1 MCIQKHP
8 MWRSGLTGACLLG
21 LLSAVTSGGA
31 TNLITGNIT
40 ANATW
45 SGTNLIRDTVVIQSG
60 VTVTIEP
67 GTRMLMNTNAV
78 LRVNGGQLLA
88 NGTSNAPILFTRH
101 TTTAPWSRIILDRA
115 APSLLRY
122 CIIEHANSVGDHQNY
137 YPRQGFPCNPPTF
150 ATRNYHEAIVCLVG
164 HIDIDGCLFRNLPG
178 PGGAG
183 DAIAIISDHPDPL
196 NTNSWNSAS
205 GTVRNSQFL
214 GVGQGVH
221 TRYAYVLVE
230 NCFFSGKNGDNDHV
244 DLFGESNPRALIRNN
259 YFNPQ
264 YEDAINPTRCSA
276 IIMNNIVVGA
286 PDHGIVLRD
295 KCAPIVINNY
305 VANCGNGGISVQNG
319 CDALILNNTIVN
331 CNRAIK
337 LFDHLDRTNAPYCLA
352 RDSGKATVINNII
365 WNSTP
370 AFDLSGNAISNLY
383 VNVSYSD
390 VQGGT
395 NNSALTARGTLVGGP
410 GNINADPLL
419 VNVAA
424 TNFHLRAG
432 SPCIDAGTNLSLL
445 VSNDLE
451 FIPRPLDGTGDGA
464 TGFDIGAHEFLLAS
478 ADSNGDGIPD
488 GWTWSYGL
496 NPTDP
501 NVASGN
507 PDRDPHTTQ
516 QEWIADTNPTNA
528 LSYFRLTSI
537 SSGISNT
544 IRFLSSGN
552 RIYTLSHTPQL
563 PATWS
568 IITARRGQG
577 GPDSLSHTNDAPQG
591 FYRVRVELP

>member
-1 MCIQKHP
+1 
-8 MWRSGLTGACLLG
+8 MWRCGLTSVCLG
-21 LLSAVTSGGA
+21 LLCAAPVQAAS
-31 TNLITGNIT
+31 NLITGTIT

-45 SGTNLIRDTVVIQSG
+45 SDTNLLRGTVIIAAG
-60 VTVTIEP
+60 VTVNIEP

-78 LRVNGGQLLA
+78 LQVNGQLLA
-88 NGTSNAPILFTRH
+88 NGTSNAPILFTRA

-115 APSLLRY
+115 APSRLRY
-122 CIIEHANSVGDHQNY
+122 CIIEYANSAGNHQDY
-137 YPRQGFPCNPPTF
+137 YPRTGFPCNPPTF
-150 ATRNYHEAIVCLVG
+150 ATRVYHEAVVCLAGRLDVE
-164 HIDIDGCLFRNLPG
+164 GCTFRNLAAAG
-178 PGGAG
+178 DG

-205 GTVRNSQFL
+205 GTVRNSRFL
-214 GVGQGVH
+214 SIGQGVH

-230 NCFFSGKNGDNDHV
+230 DCFFSGKNGDNDHV
-244 DLFGESNPRALIRNN
+244 DLFGESDPPAMIRNN

-295 KCAPIVINNY
+295 VCKPIVINNY
-305 VANCGNGGISVQNG
+305 VANCGNGGITVQNG

-352 RDSGKATVINNII
+352 RVSGRATVINNII

-370 AFDLSGNAISNLY
+370 AFDLGVAGSAISNLY

-390 VQGGT
+390 IQGGT
-395 NNSALTARGTLVGGP
+395 NNSALNATAILIGGP

-419 VNVAA
+419 VNIAT

-432 SPCIDAGTNLSLL
+432 SPCIDAGTNLSLF

-451 FIPRPLDGTGDGA
+451 FIPRPLDGNGDGS
-464 TGFDIGAHEFLLAS
+464 TGFDMGAHEFLLAS

-488 GWTWSYGL
+488 GWTWSYRL
-496 NPTDP
+496 NPAEP
-501 NVASGN
+501 NVGSGN
-507 PDRDPHTTQ
+507 PDGDPHTTF

-528 LSYFRLTSI
+528 ASHLRIQSI
-537 SSGISNT
+537 SLGTANTVSFIS
-544 IRFLSSGN
+544 SSN
-552 RIYTLSHTPQL
+552 RNYTLFHTPQI

-568 IITARRGQG
+568 AITTQAGKG
-577 GPDSLSHTNDAPQG
+577 GPDSLSHTNSNSTG
-591 FYRVRVELP
+591 FYKIGVALP

>member
-1 MCIQKHP
+1 MSRGGIQCV
-8 MWRSGLTGACLLG
+8 CLLG
-21 LLSAVTSGGA
+21 LLWAATAHSASNVISG
-31 TNLITGNIT
+31 TIT

-45 SGTNLIRDTVVIQSG
+45 SDTNLVQGTVVIQAN
-60 VTVTIEP
+60 VTVNIAP

-78 LRVNGGQLLA
+78 LRVLGQLLA
-88 NGTSNAPILFTRH
+88 DGTTNQPILFTRA
-101 TTTAPWSRIILDRA
+101 TTTAPWSRIIFDRA
-115 APSLLRY
+115 APSRLRH
-122 CIIEHANSVGDHQNY
+122 CTIEHANSVGDHQNY
-137 YPRQGFPCNPPTF
+137 YPAPPPAVCNPPTF
-150 ATRNYHEAIVCLVG
+150 ATRNYHEAVVCLAGRLEV
-164 HIDIDGCLFRNLPG
+164 DGCLFRNLPG
-178 PGGAG
+178 AGGAG

-205 GTVRNSQFL
+205 GVVRNSRFL
-214 GVGQGVH
+214 SIGQGVH

-244 DLFGESNPRALIRNN
+244 DLFGESDPPPLIRNN

-295 KCAPIVINNY
+295 RCAPIVINNY

-337 LFDHLDRTNAPYCLA
+337 LFDHLARTNPPYCLA
-352 RDSGKATVINNII
+352 RASGKATVVNNII

-370 AFDLSGNAISNLY
+370 AFDLSGDAISNLY
-383 VNVSYSD
+383 VNVSFSD
-390 VQGGT
+390 IQGGT
-395 NNSALTARGTLVGGP
+395 NNAALNARATLVGGP

-419 VNVAA
+419 VNIAA

-451 FIPRPLDGTGDGA
+451 FIPRPLDGTGDGS
-464 TGFDIGAHEFLLAS
+464 TGFDIGAHEFLLAT
-478 ADSNGDGIPD
+478 ADSNNDGIPD
-488 GWTWSYGL
+488 GWTWGFGL
-496 NPTDP
+496 NPADP
-501 NVASGN
+501 NVGSGN
-507 PDRDPHTTQ
+507 PDADPHTTF
-516 QEWIADTNPTNA
+516 QEWVADTNPTNA
-528 LSYFRLTSI
+528 SAYFRIASIASATSNTVHFLSSSNRTYTLQHSLQLPAAWSSI
-537 SSGISNT
+537 SSQAGK
-544 IRFLSSGN
+544 
-552 RIYTLSHTPQL
+552 
-563 PATWS
+563 
-568 IITARRGQG
+568 G
-577 GPDSLSHTNDAPQG
+577 GMDSLSHSNDAAQG
-591 FYRVRVELP
+591 FYRIRVNVP